1 VCYMALGHHLLS
13 LPIIFGA
20 LVRIPPSARRGAQGR
35 NWWGAAG
42 TLLAV
47 KRMTRSESKTE
58 YPWLSRISHGWK
70 AYQRS
75 FSEGREHAREA
86 LELFASAAE
95 SLRAEGDTENLP
107 LALDGMGASLHLLG
121 SVEDLRRAVQC
132 YDEEV
137 RLLQKAR
144 NPQELAQAVSS
155 QQAVLRDLAIV
166 DPASAFTYLEK
177 GLRLGETGMTLA
189 AKARDERS
197 LAWVSQTTADLC
209 CVLAGVDQPYRAAHL
224 ETAIDLY
231 QKAAQ
236 LWDRIGSRGKPREA
250 VEGKA
255 LAMLGLA
262 EAHILLGKDLSEA
275 RQLLDKVKE
284 SYGKPG
290 AGAYQLAHL
299 ESLYG
304 SLALAEGD
312 KEEAKRRFETAGRL
326 FRELGFG
333 DGGSEDQ
340 WK

>member
-1 VCYMALGHHLLS
+1 MS
-13 LPIIFGA
+13 
-20 LVRIPPSARRGAQGR
+20 
-35 NWWGAAG
+35 
-42 TLLAV
+42 
-47 KRMTRSESKTE
+47 RSESKTE
-58 YPWLSRISHGWK
+58 YPWLSRISRGWK
-70 AYQRS
+70 AYQKS
-75 FSEGREHAREA
+75 FSAGRQHAREA

-121 SVEDLRRAVQC
+121 SLDDLRRAVKC

-137 RLLQKAR
+137 RLLRKAR

-155 QQAVLRDLAIV
+155 QQTVLRDLAIV
-166 DPASAFTYLEK
+166 DPVSAFTYLEK

-209 CVLAGVDQPYRAAHL
+209 CVLASVDKPCRAAHL
-224 ETAIDLY
+224 ETAMDLY
-231 QKAAQ
+231 HKAAA
-236 LWDRIGSRGKPREA
+236 LWDRVGSGRKPRE
-250 VEGKA
+250 VIEGKS

-275 RQLLDKVKE
+275 RLLLDKVKE
-284 SYGKPG
+284 SYAKPG

-312 KEEAKRRFETAGRL
+312 KEEAKRRFEAAGRS
-326 FRELGFG
+326 FRDLGFG
-333 DGGSEDQ
+333 DDGSGDCGSENH

>member
-1 VCYMALGHHLLS
+1 MTYM
-13 LPIIFGA
+13 I
-20 LVRIPPSARRGAQGR
+20 
-35 NWWGAAG
+35 
-42 TLLAV
+42 
-47 KRMTRSESKTE
+47 RSESKTE

-70 AYQRS
+70 AYQKS
-75 FSEGREHAREA
+75 FTEGRQHAREA

-121 SVEDLRRAVQC
+121 TVEDLRRAVTC
-132 YDEEV
+132 YGEEV
-137 RLLQKAR
+137 RLLEKAK

-166 DPASAFTYLEK
+166 DPSSAFAYLEK

-209 CVLAGVDQPYRAAHL
+209 CVLAGADECCRAAHL

-231 QKAAQ
+231 QKAAT
-236 LWDRIGSRGKPREA
+236 LWDRVGSRGKAREA
-250 VEGKA
+250 AEGKS
-255 LAMLGLA
+255 LAMLGMA
-262 EAHILLGKDLSEA
+262 EAHILLRKDLAEA
-275 RQLLDKVKE
+275 RQLLDEVKE
-284 SYGKPG
+284 SYLKPG

-312 KEEAKRRFETAGRL
+312 KEEAKRRFEAAGRL
-326 FRELGFG
+326 FRDLGFG
-333 DGGSEDQ
+333 DGGSDDQ